1 MIYARAHKG
10 FLIKMPIDTTAAKE
24 DWQSGSK
31 AKTDKMVKKYV
42 AKPGKVAAAT
52 TPAAQKAYVD
62 GVTDPVSQRL
72 RLARLKELTDADL
85 NTAMETKGRVAH
97 PAGVDAAVEKYSRHV
112 DPYFKEIDV
121 IVPKLKPKTRD
132 ARTNVMERVI
142 PIAVGLQNKKKALV
156 PR

>member
-1 MIYARAHKG
+1 
-10 FLIKMPIDTTAAKE
+10 MPIDLEEAKK
-24 DWQSGSK
+24 DWQSGAK
-31 AKTDKMVKKYV
+31 AKVDKLIRKYT
-42 AKPGKVAAAT
+42 AKPGKIAAAT
-52 TPAAQKAYVD
+52 SDAAQKAYIA
-62 GVTDPVSQRL
+62 GVTDPTSQKL

-85 NTAMETKGRVAH
+85 NTAMEAKAPAAY
-97 PAGVDAAVEKYSRHV
+97 PAGVDAAVDKYSRHV

-142 PIAVGLQNKKKALV
+142 PIAVGLQNKKKALI